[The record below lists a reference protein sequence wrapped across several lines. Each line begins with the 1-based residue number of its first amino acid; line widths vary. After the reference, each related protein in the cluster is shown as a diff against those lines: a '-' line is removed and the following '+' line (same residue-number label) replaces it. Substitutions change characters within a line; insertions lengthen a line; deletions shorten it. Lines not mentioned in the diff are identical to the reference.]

1 MAVGQIVI
9 EDIAQVTLAI
19 SALLAIASLLAVLT
33 KRLRLPLTLILVLVG
48 FAAGEL
54 ARSNGV
60 ELPIEGERFHD
71 VLLFA
76 FLPALVFE
84 AALTLPARVFVKNLV
99 PILALAIVALAI
111 ATVLVGLMVHFGL
124 GISLTAALLFGA
136 LISAT
141 DPVAVTATFRELGV
155 PNRLLVLVEGES
167 LLNDGIAIVLFD
179 ILLIA
184 ALGTESISVLDGVAD
199 FLYVFCGGA
208 LLGSLLGLGVAEI
221 AGRLG
226 RLPSTALT
234 IAVAYGS
241 FAMGEEIFGFSGVMA
256 SVSAGLVLAAFS
268 HTLIPKEEVRTWHAV
283 WESIG
288 FVANG
293 ILFLLIGIVIDA
305 DLIFDNLDAIAIG
318 VAAVMISRPLAIFSI
333 MPLVTRLAR
342 LPDIGRQNELVVV
355 WGGLRGGVALA
366 LALAIP
372 DALPEQERFV
382 AMTAGVVIATLLF
395 NATTIGALVRYL
407 GLDRPDRQSR
417 FVAAAAR
424 LDGASSAREE
434 LHEIAAN
441 AEVEH
446 RLQEVEEA
454 AITEISA
461 LQLSD
466 DEHHQAMLRRGLAVE
481 RQTLQELIDQGL
493 VPQWHGRVAL
503 YALDDMLDE
512 LQLGNQ
518 PHRGLFEVSGS
529 GRLVYATA
537 RRIHIGRLTAEKWVE
552 IAFRDTSARIRA
564 TGDAIEAVGV
574 LGRCPTVP
582 DSAVELTRSRFEHW
596 RSKAIAD
603 LEALI
608 ATAPA
613 EVVARAE
620 RHYAADLGRLAS
632 QRQLRHLAELGL
644 VSSVAVEHAA
654 DQITDYLKSSERE
667 RQRLSVAIDED
678 EDVGV

>member
-1 MAVGQIVI
+1 MAIGEIVI
-9 EDIAQVTLAI
+9 EEIAQVTLAI
-19 SALLAIASLLAVLT
+19 SVLLAIASLLAVLT
-33 KRLRLPLTLILVLVG
+33 KRFRLPLTLILVLVG

-60 ELPIEGERFHD
+60 DLPIEGETFHD

-76 FLPALVFE
+76 FLPVLVFE
-84 AALTLPARVFVKNLV
+84 AALSLPARVFVKNLI
-99 PILALAIVALAI
+99 PILALAVVALVI

-199 FLYVFCGGA
+199 FLYVFLGGA
-208 LLGSLLGLGVAEI
+208 LLGGLLGLGVAEI

-256 SVSAGLVLAAFS
+256 SVSAGLVLAAFA

-283 WESIG
+283 WESLG

-293 ILFLLIGIVIDA
+293 ILFLLIGVVIDA
-305 DLIFDNLDAIAIG
+305 DLIFNNLDAIAIG
-318 VAAVMISRPLAIFSI
+318 VAAVLISRPLAIFSI

-342 LPDIGRQNELVVV
+342 LPDIGRRNELVVV

-407 GLDRPDRQSR
+407 GLDQPDRLSR

-424 LDGASSAREE
+424 LDGAASAREE

-441 AEVEH
+441 AEVEQ
-446 RLQEVEEA
+446 RLREVEQA
-454 AITEISA
+454 AIEEISG
-461 LQLSD
+461 LELSHED
-466 DEHHQAMLRRGLAVE
+466 HHQAMLRRGLAVE

-512 LQLGNQ
+512 LQLGNEPQ
-518 PHRGLFEVSGS
+518 RGLFEVSGS

-537 RRIHIGRLTAEKWVE
+537 RRIHMGSLTPEKWVE
-552 IAFRDTSARIRA
+552 VAFRDTSARIRA
-564 TGDAIEAVGV
+564 SGDAIEAVGV

-582 DSAVELTRSRFEHW
+582 GSAVELTRSRFERW
-596 RSKAIAD
+596 RSKAITD
-603 LEALI
+603 LEGLI

-613 EVVARAE
+613 ELVARAE

-654 DQITDYLKSSERE
+654 DQISEYLESSERT
-667 RQRLSVAIDED
+667 RLSVAIDED
-678 EDVGV
+678 EDVGI